1 MRKFKLLFAAC
12 ALFGVTAAQAKT
24 DVTDTYLTDADLSS
38 LAGWGDPGRTDWKTD
53 GAVNVVE
60 FWNWSN
66 QFSFTQTV
74 NLPAGNYR
82 LAVNSFYRE
91 SWGGNGTN
99 NNMAWIFAG
108 EKKQNVAALNAMTDL
123 SSYAGSNDLYR
134 AATAFSLGK
143 FSNEFDFVVEGGG
156 ETVPVEIGFKGTCPN
171 GGWCILGPVKLY
183 QYTIED
189 YLDDYDTKYSAAEAI
204 KDHLMNIEVNS
215 ALLAA
220 MVDRNTL
227 TTVAEVTAAIQA
239 LSSATAAAN
248 TSIADYVAIKAAI
261 DAADAQAAALD
272 AAGKAAYDNNVD
284 VSYVKYGYENGY
296 FDSNS
301 LAIIQDKL
309 NAAIAAAAKAQ
320 TTPNSDMTGAIVN
333 PSFES
338 GIDTGWTNSNSG
350 MKTQN
355 NTSFTGKAGTWYAEA
370 WEPDGTKFVRQTIT
384 GLHPGSYK
392 LTATC
397 LARGVTSAKLF
408 AVEGDAEIITDIYI
422 EDNVSDYDVEF
433 TVGNDGT
440 IDIGF
445 EGVGTGEVN
454 SWLCTDN
461 FRLTFLHPALIDVTA
476 AQGFTTY
483 YNTEKAV
490 KAYTP
495 GVTLYTVT
503 AVSGTDA
510 ILTEVDTAPAGTPL
524 IIDNQSDGESIQLE
538 EIEVTPTT
546 MIDPVDYAPEFLGA
560 GAETE
565 IGGSDADNYVLYN
578 GQFVWVKNRGII
590 AAGKCYLDLSVYWK
604 EARSIRLVIGGTT
617 DTGVAAVKKAETGAA
632 VYSLDGRQVAN
643 PAKGIYVKD
652 GKKIVI
658 K

>member
-12 ALFGVTAAQAKT
+12 ALFCVTAAQARE
-24 DVTDTYLTDADLSS
+24 DVTNTYLTDADLSS
-38 LAGWGDPGRTDWKTD
+38 LAGWGDPGRTDWKKD
-53 GAVNVVE
+53 GAVKVVE

-108 EKKQNVAALNAMTDL
+108 EKKQNVAALNSMADL

-143 FSNEFDFVVEGGG
+143 FSNEFDFVVEGEG

-204 KDHLMNIEVNS
+204 KDQLMNSEVNS

-272 AAGKAAYDNNVD
+272 AAGKAAYDNNEVVD
-284 VSYVKYGYENGY
+284 KVKYDYATGSFG
-296 FDSNS
+296 SNS
-301 LAIIQDKL
+301 LAIIQDEL
-309 NAAIAAAAKAQ
+309 NAAVGAAAKAQ

-338 GIDTGWTNSNSG
+338 GIDTGWTNSG
-350 MKTQN
+350 MQTQN

-370 WEPDGTKFVRQTIT
+370 WQPNGTKSVRQIIT

-392 LTATC
+392 LTASC

-408 AVEGDAEIITDIYI
+408 AGEGDAEQKTDITI
-422 EDNVSDYDVEF
+422 EDNASDYDLEF

-440 IDIGF
+440 IVIGF
-445 EGVGTGEVN
+445 EGVGTGEGS

-461 FRLTFLHPALIDVTA
+461 FRLTFLHPTLIDVTA
-476 AQGFTTY
+476 AQGYTTY

-503 AVSGTDA
+503 AVSGTQA
-510 ILTEVDTAPAGTPL
+510 TLAEVDTAPAGTPL
-524 IIDNQSDGESIQLE
+524 IIDNQSDGEAIQLE
-538 EIEVTPTT
+538 EFEVTPASNL
-546 MIDPVDYAPEFLGA
+546 DPVDYAPEFKGA

-565 IGGSDADNYVLYN
+565 IGGSDANTYVLYN
-578 GQFVWVKNRGII
+578 GQFVWVMNPGNI
-590 AAGKCYLDLSVYWK
+590 AAGKCYLDLSVWK
-604 EARSIRLVIGGTT
+604 ARSIRLVIGGTT

>member
-12 ALFGVTAAQAKT
+12 ALFCVTAAQARE
-24 DVTDTYLTDADLSS
+24 DVTNTYLTDADLSS
-38 LAGWGDPGRTDWKTD
+38 LAGWGDPGRTDWKKD
-53 GAVNVVE
+53 GAVKVVE

-108 EKKQNVAALNAMTDL
+108 EKKQNVAALNSMADL

-143 FSNEFDFVVEGGG
+143 FSNEFDFVVEGEG

-204 KDHLMNIEVNS
+204 KDQLMNSEVNS

-272 AAGKAAYDNNVD
+272 AAGKAAYDNNEVVD
-284 VSYVKYGYENGY
+284 KVKYDYATGSFG
-296 FDSNS
+296 SNS
-301 LAIIQDKL
+301 LAIIQDEL
-309 NAAIAAAAKAQ
+309 NAAVGAAAKAQ

-338 GIDTGWTNSNSG
+338 GIDTGWTNSG
-350 MKTQN
+350 MQTQN

-370 WEPDGTKFVRQTIT
+370 WQPNGTKSVRQIIT

-392 LTATC
+392 LTASC

-408 AVEGDAEIITDIYI
+408 AGEGDAEQKTDITI
-422 EDNVSDYDVEF
+422 EDNASDYDLEF

-440 IDIGF
+440 IVIGF
-445 EGVGTGEVN
+445 EGVGTGEGS

-461 FRLTFLHPALIDVTA
+461 FRLTFLHPTLIDVTA
-476 AQGFTTY
+476 AQGYTTY

-503 AVSGTDA
+503 AVSGTQA
-510 ILTEVDTAPAGTPL
+510 TLAEVDTAPAGTPL
-524 IIDNQSDGESIQLE
+524 IIDNQSDGEAIQLE
-538 EIEVTPTT
+538 EFEVTPSSN
-546 MIDPVDYAPEFLGA
+546 IDPVDYAPEFLGV

-578 GQFVWVKNRGII
+578 GQFVWVKNPGNI
-590 AAGKCYLDLSVYWK
+590 AAGKCYLDLSGYWK
-604 EARSIRLVIGGTT
+604 AARSIRLVIGGTT

>member
-12 ALFGVTAAQAKT
+12 ALFCVTAAQARE
-24 DVTDTYLTDADLSS
+24 DVTNTYLTDADLSS
-38 LAGWGDPGRTDWKTD
+38 LAGWGDPGRTDWKKD
-53 GAVNVVE
+53 GAVKVVE

-74 NLPAGNYR
+74 NLPVGNYR

-108 EKKQNVAALNAMTDL
+108 EKKQNVAALNSMADL

-143 FSNEFDFVVEGGG
+143 FSNEFDFVVEGEG

-204 KDHLMNIEVNS
+204 KDQLMNSEVNS

-272 AAGKAAYDNNVD
+272 AAGKAAYDNNEVVD
-284 VSYVKYGYENGY
+284 KVKYDYATGSFG
-296 FDSNS
+296 SNS
-301 LAIIQDKL
+301 LAIIQDEL
-309 NAAIAAAAKAQ
+309 NAAVGAAAKAQ

-338 GIDTGWTNSNSG
+338 GIDTGWTNSG
-350 MKTQN
+350 MQTQN

-370 WEPDGTKFVRQTIT
+370 WQPNGTKSVRQIIT

-392 LTATC
+392 LTASC

-408 AVEGDAEIITDIYI
+408 AGEGDAEQKTDITI
-422 EDNVSDYDVEF
+422 EDNASDYDLEF

-440 IDIGF
+440 IVIGF
-445 EGVGTGEVN
+445 EGVGTGEGS

-461 FRLTFLHPALIDVTA
+461 FRLTFLHPTLIDVTA
-476 AQGFTTY
+476 AQGYTTY

-503 AVSGTDA
+503 AVSGTQA
-510 ILTEVDTAPAGTPL
+510 TLAEVDTAPAGTPL
-524 IIDNQSDGESIQLE
+524 IIDNQSDGEAIQLE
-538 EIEVTPTT
+538 EFEVTPSSN
-546 MIDPVDYAPEFLGA
+546 IDPVDYAPEFLGV

-578 GQFVWVKNRGII
+578 GQFVWVKNPGNI
-590 AAGKCYLDLSVYWK
+590 AAGKCYLDLSGYWK
-604 EARSIRLVIGGTT
+604 AARSIRLVIGGTT

>member
-1 MRKFKLLFAAC
+1 MRKFKLFMAAC
-12 ALFGVTAAQAKT
+12 ALFGVTAAQART

-60 FWNWSN
+60 FWNWSD

-108 EKKQNVAALNAMTDL
+108 EKKQNVAALNSMADL
-123 SSYAGSNDLYR
+123 STYAGSNDLYR

-204 KDHLMNIEVNS
+204 KDQLMNSEVNS

-272 AAGKAAYDNNVD
+272 AAGKAAYDNNEVVD
-284 VSYVKYGYENGY
+284 KVKYDYATGSFG
-296 FDSNS
+296 SNS
-301 LAIIQDKL
+301 LAIIQDEL
-309 NAAIAAAAKAQ
+309 NAAVGAAAKAQ

-338 GIDTGWTNSNSG
+338 GIDTGWTNSG
-350 MKTQN
+350 MQTQN

-370 WEPDGTKFVRQTIT
+370 WQPNGTKSVRQIIT

-392 LTATC
+392 LTASC

-408 AVEGDAEIITDIYI
+408 AGEGDAEQKTDITI
-422 EDNVSDYDVEF
+422 EDNASDYDLEF

-440 IDIGF
+440 IVIGF
-445 EGVGTGEVN
+445 EGVGTGEGS

-461 FRLTFLHPALIDVTA
+461 FRLTFLHPTLIDVTA

-483 YNTEKAV
+483 YNREKAV

-503 AVSGTDA
+503 EVSDTEA
-510 ILTEVDTAPAGTPL
+510 TLTELDTAPAGTPL
-524 IIDNQSDGESIQLE
+524 IIDNQSDGEAIQLE

-546 MIDPVDYAPEFLGA
+546 SLDPVDYDPAFKGA
-560 GAETE
+560 GDETE
-565 IGGSDADNYVLYN
+565 IGGSDAETYVLNN
-578 GQFVWVKNRGII
+578 GQFVWVKNPGNI
-590 AAGKCYLDLSVYWK
+590 AAGKCYLDLSGYFEK
-604 EARSIRLVIGGTT
+604 ARSIRLVIGGTT

>member
-12 ALFGVTAAQAKT
+12 ALFGVTVAQART
-24 DVTDTYLTDADLSS
+24 DVTDTYLTDANLSS
-38 LAGWGDPGRTDWKTD
+38 LAGWGNPGRTDWKTD

-338 GIDTGWTNSNSG
+338 GINNGWYYSG
-350 MKTQN
+350 MQTQN
-355 NTSFTGKAGTWYAEA
+355 NTAFAKTGTWYAEA
-370 WEPDGTKFVRQTIT
+370 FQPNGTKFVRQTIT
-384 GLHPGSYK
+384 GLRPGSYK
-392 LTATC
+392 LTASC

-408 AVEGDAEIITDIYI
+408 AVVGDAEIITDIYI

-461 FRLTFLHPALIDVTA
+461 FRLTFLHPTLIDVTA
-476 AQGFTTY
+476 AQGYTTY

-524 IIDNQSDGESIQLE
+524 IIDNQSDLEAIQLE
-538 EIEVTPTT
+538 EVEVTPTT

-578 GQFVWVKNRGII
+578 GQFVWVKNRGNI
-590 AAGKCYLDLSVYWK
+590 AAGKCYLDLSGYWK

>member
-12 ALFGVTAAQAKT
+12 ALFCVTAAQARE
-24 DVTDTYLTDADLSS
+24 DVTNTYLTDADLSS
-38 LAGWGDPGRTDWKTD
+38 LAGWGNPGRTDWKTD

-108 EKKQNVAALNAMTDL
+108 EKKQNVAALNSMADL

-143 FSNEFDFVVEGGG
+143 FSNEFDFVVEGEG

-183 QYTIED
+183 KYTIDD
-189 YLDDYDTKYSAAEAI
+189 YLGDYDTKYSAAEAI
-204 KDHLMNIEVNS
+204 KDHLMNSEVNT

-220 MVDRNTL
+220 MVDKNTL

-272 AAGKAAYDNNVD
+272 AAGKAAYDNNEV
-284 VSYVKYGYENGY
+284 VSKVKYDYANGT
-296 FDSNS
+296 FGSSS
-301 LAIIQDKL
+301 LANIQNTL
-309 NAAIAAAAKAQ
+309 NAAVGAAAKAQ

-338 GIDTGWTNSNSG
+338 GIDTGWTNSG
-350 MKTQN
+350 MQTQN

-370 WEPDGTKFVRQTIT
+370 WQPNGTKSVRQIIT
-384 GLHPGSYK
+384 GLHPGSYQ
-392 LTATC
+392 LTASC

-408 AVEGDAEIITDIYI
+408 AGEGDAEQKTDITI
-422 EDNVSDYDVEF
+422 EDNASDYNLEF
-433 TVGNDGT
+433 TVGQDGT
-440 IDIGF
+440 IVIGF
-445 EGVGTGEVN
+445 EGVGTGEGS

-461 FRLTFLHPALIDVTA
+461 FRLTFLHPTLIDVTA
-476 AQGFTTY
+476 AQGYTTY

-503 AVSGTDA
+503 AVSGTEA
-510 ILTEVDTAPAGTPL
+510 TLTEVDTAPIGTPL
-524 IIDNQSDGESIQLE
+524 IIDNQSDGEAIQLE
-538 EIEVTPTT
+538 EVEV
-546 MIDPVDYAPEFLGA
+546 APIRRLNPQLNATEFKGA
-560 GAETE
+560 DAETE

-578 GQFVWVKNRGII
+578 GQFVWVMTPGNI
-590 AAGKCYLDLSVYWK
+590 AAGKCYLDLSGYGEK
-604 EARSIRLVIGGTT
+604 ARSIRLVIGGTT

>member
-12 ALFGVTAAQAKT
+12 ALFGVTAAQART

-38 LAGWGDPGRTDWKTD
+38 LAGWGDPGRTAWKTD

-60 FWNWSN
+60 FWNWSD

-108 EKKQNVAALNAMTDL
+108 EKKQNVAALNSMADL
-123 SSYAGSNDLYR
+123 STYAGSNDLYR

-143 FSNEFDFVVEGGG
+143 FSNEFDFVVEGEG

-204 KDHLMNIEVNS
+204 KDHLMNSEVNS

-272 AAGKAAYDNNVD
+272 AAGKAAYDNNEVVD
-284 VSYVKYGYENGY
+284 KVKYDYATGSFG
-296 FDSNS
+296 SNS
-301 LAIIQDKL
+301 LAIIQDEL
-309 NAAIAAAAKAQ
+309 NAAVGAAAKAQ

-338 GIDTGWTNSNSG
+338 GIDTGWTNSG
-350 MKTQN
+350 MQTQN

-370 WEPDGTKFVRQTIT
+370 WQPNGTKFVRQTIT
-384 GLHPGSYK
+384 GLRPGSYK
-392 LTATC
+392 LTASC

-408 AVEGDAEIITDIYI
+408 AGEGDAEQKTDITI
-422 EDNVSDYDVEF
+422 EDNASDYDLEF

-440 IDIGF
+440 IVIGF
-445 EGVGTGEVN
+445 EGVGTGVGS

-461 FRLTFLHPALIDVTA
+461 FRLTFLHPTLIDVTA
-476 AQGFTTY
+476 AQGYSTY

-524 IIDNQSDGESIQLE
+524 IIDNQSDLEAIQLE
-538 EIEVTPTT
+538 EVEVTPTT
-546 MIDPVDYAPEFLGA
+546 MIDLVDYDPAFKGA
-560 GAETE
+560 GDETE
-565 IGGSDADNYVLYN
+565 IGGSDAETYVLNN
-578 GQFVWVKNRGII
+578 GQFVWVKNPGNI
-590 AAGKCYLDLSVYWK
+590 AAGKCYLDLSGYFEK
-604 EARSIRLVIGGTT
+604 ARSIRLVIGGTT